1 MLDVLDARCVTTH
14 RSIAVDRAR
23 NIHTQTHVH
32 MCIFTFI
39 STSILI
45 RCNLRVYKDNSNSNP
60 ITQFIFCFLHLYPL
74 LSACHSHTF
83 CALQPNSGLLPLL
96 WCSRYLHWCI
106 DSLFRATS
114 PPWISSLL
122 LCVLYHK
129 PGSSFSSSSSIFSLV
144 LLSLLCIFRSSHLK
158 AQSTTPRIDL
168 FTWTYPSF

>member
-83 CALQPNSGLLPLL
+83 CALQPNSGLLPLFDVL
-96 WCSRYLHWCI
+96 VTSTGVLTPYSGLLAHHGYLPYSFVYYI
-106 DSLFRATS
+106 
-114 PPWISSLL
+114 ISQA
-122 LCVLYHK
+122 
-129 PGSSFSSSSSIFSLV
+129 PTFS
-144 LLSLLCIFRSSHLK
+144 K
-158 AQSTTPRIDL
+158 
-168 FTWTYPSF
+168 W